1 MHLYIHLLA
10 TNTLH
15 YSTYSLEPRRQHVG
29 QRIVDTGDLTGE
41 SFTRMCKILTISSNA
56 QEEFCPPLDTALIA
70 AVVADYPQETKD
82 QRAAA
87 LSDLRELL
95 SALVPDAAADQTQE
109 DSGRDSSLSAPTE
122 ESGST
127 FGGTGE
133 ASSATST
140 NGSGGMESTLSES
153 ALDFLRAS
161 FPHIDVKKLRAKLD
175 ETEQE
180 VLDMEKL
187 VEEILS
193 EELVRELEERGVKD
207 EDELAEKMDEWHVVR
222 RKSQRKAKDDEGP
235 EDNVNHWHIV
245 QKSTSQA
252 KKKRKGKSI
261 TLSDVRQ
268 QQHSRQLTPN
278 PHPAGDPWNQLTS
291 IATYLESLLQART
304 SAFFLSYLHKPEY
317 NGPADAVRAALAAIA
332 QDQPSNSASGDVQEA
347 DHAYCEGMS
356 HEETLFTL
364 IEFLCLD
371 QKEGFENFD
380 EEARE
385 RLCRDADLA
394 LRVTHDQ
401 ADYSL
406 EIVKLLQELDAD
418 GDGSREMGVY
428 HSPASPRPSSGI
440 NKAAEVIVPSIP
452 TRTIPSSVVPSQ
464 LPASTVPKPKPP
476 PAPNQTTT
484 SNGNGWQ
491 EVKVRPKALE
501 THPLAVHIPAYD
513 PYNVPRRKVRG
524 SGNAIGKGGKGDIG
538 ELKSPLKPKFG
549 PAVRSAAVPPPS
561 PSFKR
566 QARLVNGAISWSHK
580 HSINELRARRDEA
593 LRQAS
598 RYWAQGSARNRGG
611 EVAWHY
617 ALEAQRFQ
625 EEGRQLKLDAAREL
639 VEGKRWV
646 WSLTG
651 VYPFLHAMLTIYH
664 TQELNGKS

>member
-1 MHLYIHLLA
+1 M
-10 TNTLH
+10 
-15 YSTYSLEPRRQHVG
+15 R
-29 QRIVDTGDLTGE
+29 
-41 SFTRMCKILTISSNA
+41 KIFTISSHS

-82 QRAAA
+82 QRVAA
-87 LSDLRELL
+87 LTDLRELL

-140 NGSGGMESTLSES
+140 NGSGGLESTPSES

-175 ETEQE
+175 EAETESREQE

-207 EDELAEKMDEWHVVR
+207 EDELAEQMDEWHVVR
-222 RKSQRKAKDDEGP
+222 RKSQRKLKGEEGP
-235 EDNVNHWHIV
+235 EDIVQHWHFV

-268 QQHSRQLTPN
+268 QQHVRRSTPN

-317 NGPADAVRAALAAIA
+317 HGPADAVRAALAAIA
-332 QDQPSNSASGDVQEA
+332 QDQPPNLATGDVQEA
-347 DHAYCEGMS
+347 DHAYCEGRS
-356 HEETLFTL
+356 HEETLLTL
-364 IEFLCLD
+364 IEFLCMD
-371 QKEGFENFD
+371 RKEVFEIFD

-394 LRVTHDQ
+394 LKVTNDQ
-401 ADYSL
+401 PDFSL
-406 EIVKLLQELDAD
+406 EIVKLLLELDAD
-418 GDGSREMGVY
+418 GDGSRAMGVY
-428 HSPASPRPSSGI
+428 HSPASPRLSNGI
-440 NKAAEVIVPSIP
+440 NKAPEMTVSSIP
-452 TRTIPSSVVPSQ
+452 SRTIPSSVVLSQ
-464 LPASTVPKPKPP
+464 LPVSTVPKPKPP
-476 PAPNQTTT
+476 PAPNQATT
-484 SNGNGWQ
+484 SNGSGWQ
-491 EVKVRPKALE
+491 EVKVRSKAHE

-524 SGNAIGKGGKGDIG
+524 SGNANGKGGKGDIA

-549 PAVRSAAVPPPS
+549 PVVRPAAAPPLS

-566 QARLVNGAISWSHK
+566 EARLVNGAISWSHK
-580 HSINELRARRDEA
+580 RSINELRARRDEA

-646 WSLTG
+646 WGFTG
-651 VYPFLHAMLTIYH
+651 VYPFLHAMLTTYY
-664 TQELNGKS
+664 TQECNGKS